1 MIFPSSNLD
10 IFFKLILGR

>member
-10 IFFKLILGR
+10 IFFKLISGR